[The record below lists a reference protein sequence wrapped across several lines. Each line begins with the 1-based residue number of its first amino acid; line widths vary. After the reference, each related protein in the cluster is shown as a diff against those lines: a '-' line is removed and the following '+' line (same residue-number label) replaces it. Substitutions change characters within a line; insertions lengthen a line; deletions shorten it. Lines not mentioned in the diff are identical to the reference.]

1 MDGAERTVVGVV
13 GDVRHSSLST
23 GPRTEVYMLMI
34 AQETEN
40 GYGELVILA
49 GGDPHDVLPAL
60 KSAVLAGSRMCRS
73 VRSRRWGRPWHENST
88 TAAEHA
94 HAGALRPV
102 WTRDLGGRH
111 IGRDGL
117 RRLAADQGDGHQD
130 GAWPARWSVMS
141 MVLSS
146 AGLLLVAGLA
156 LGTAGAWYLR
166 ATAKTFLFGLDAADP
181 RAFAAAIVSLSVA
194 VLVASI
200 IPARRAASVDP
211 VVALRAE

>member
-1 MDGAERTVVGVV
+1 MTDLRNAVRALRATLGFTMVALLVLTLGIGA
-13 GDVRHSSLST
+13 
-23 GPRTEVYMLMI
+23 
-34 AQETEN
+34 
-40 GYGELVILA
+40 
-49 GGDPHDVLPAL
+49 
-60 KSAVLAGSRMCRS
+60 
-73 VRSRRWGRPWHENST
+73 T
-88 TAAEHA
+88 TAIFSVVDAVVLRGLSFDA
-94 HAGALRPV
+94 HDRS
-102 WTRDLGGRH
+102 
-111 IGRDGL
+111 
-117 RRLAADQGDGHQD
+117 
-130 GAWPARWSVMS
+130 SVMS